1 MLRGRRAHGP
11 ADARSGDRVFAP
23 PRVSCGGSH
32 GANIGVILGVLDEER
47 NCKEPVMFCPQC
59 GTGQSADLKFCK
71 SCGVNLSAVRQAVT
85 TRDTAQQFDWSKT
98 WVAEILMSRE
108 EQERR
113 KREREGGLYA
123 EYLRSK
129 EIKAGVITSFV
140 GIGVMIFLFVLMQG
154 IILSGQNPPSDNA
167 ILSRIW
173 VAGMIPFF
181 VGLGLLVNGMF
192 VSKRLIEIA
201 KRELQGA
208 D

>member
-1 MLRGRRAHGP
+1 
-11 ADARSGDRVFAP
+11 
-23 PRVSCGGSH
+23 
-32 GANIGVILGVLDEER
+32 
-47 NCKEPVMFCPQC
+47 MFCPQC

-192 VSKRLIEIA
+192 VSKRLIELA
-201 KRELQGA
+201 KRELQGKDA
-208 D
+208 RRQIEAGRNTNDTLTPPAEWYEPSAPNASVTEHTTRQLENFRQSE